1 MELFSVK
8 IPNKF
13 QPNHLLIHLQHL
25 GSTICGCSLLWGFS
39 HVENHM
45 RVYPCQYS
53 IDLGVVVRRWL
64 TTANPVMMGS
74 RQLPSENH
82 DCFKCDSWM
91 KSLYV
96 FVLVK
101 PCFWPCVFG
110 CLTYIEAGTHPLVQY
125 IYMFT
130 NDAPE
135 CQAPHT
141 NRDNSHGSM
150 AVAQLGWFDH
160 MQDTCQNLI

>member
-1 MELFSVK
+1 
-8 IPNKF
+8 
-13 QPNHLLIHLQHL
+13 
-25 GSTICGCSLLWGFS
+25 
-39 HVENHM
+39 M

-125 IYMFT
+125 IYIYICLQMMLQNARPLT
-130 NDAPE
+130 QIATTRMEVWPWRSL
-135 CQAPHT
+135 A
-141 NRDNSHGSM
+141 GSTICRIR
-150 AVAQLGWFDH
+150 VK
-160 MQDTCQNLI
+160 T